1 MKTRIVLGSMMI
13 ALLAGLFWLDWQ
25 LEKTGAM
32 AGRGLPMVLV
42 FLPIWGGAF
51 IELRR
56 LGRSAGMEL
65 LVGAG
70 MAGTILLAATPF
82 IAQFLPARASPWLLA
97 LLVLWLTVVATF
109 VEQMARNRIEGGLI
123 RVVGTLGAVVY
134 LGVGGAV
141 ILGIRIHHGMGALVL
156 FLGAVKSTDIGAYF
170 TGSAIGKHKLIP
182 WLSPGKSWEGLVG
195 GLATAAGMSVLL
207 TSVLGLAEMPVWRA
221 AIFGLAVGLAGQF
234 GDLCESLLKRSAQVK
249 DSGSALPQFGGVL
262 DVIDSPLLAGP
273 VALIILELYST
284 AI

>member
-1 MKTRIVLGSMMI
+1 MKTRIVLGLIMI
-13 ALLAGLFWLDWQ
+13 GLLAGLLWLDWH
-25 LEKTGAM
+25 LENTNTLPFVA
-32 AGRGLPMVLV
+32 LPMVLV

-65 LVGAG
+65 LSVSGLVSTIVLAG
-70 MAGTILLAATPF
+70 LPF
-82 IAQFLPARASPWLLA
+82 IAQYRPEGISALPWV
-97 LLVLWLTVVATF
+97 LLVLWLTAMAAF
-109 VEQMARNRIEGGLI
+109 IEQMARNRIEGGLV
-123 RVVGTLGAVVY
+123 RVLGTLGGVIY

-141 ILGIRIHHGMGALVL
+141 ILGIRMHHGVGALVL
-156 FLGAVKSTDIGAYF
+156 FLAAVKSTDIGAYF

-182 WLSPGKSWEGLVG
+182 WLSPGKSWEGLIG
-195 GLATAAGMSVLL
+195 GLIAAAGVSVLL
-207 TSVLGLAEMPVWRA
+207 TSVLGLVEMGIWQA

-249 DSGSALPQFGGVL
+249 DSGSVLPQFGGVL

-273 VALIILELYST
+273 VALIILELYFT